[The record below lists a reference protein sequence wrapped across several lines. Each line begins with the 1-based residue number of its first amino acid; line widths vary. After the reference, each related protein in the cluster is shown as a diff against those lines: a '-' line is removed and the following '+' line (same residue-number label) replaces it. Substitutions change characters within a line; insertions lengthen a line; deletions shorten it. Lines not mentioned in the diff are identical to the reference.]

1 MNSTYGS
8 VHFLGTGWALDV
20 EPQVAARA
28 KRVFPRMRQAA
39 GTRLWLRA
47 TPENSRDLAWFVE
60 RYPLEIDAESGDA
73 LKRLAAEHVQIEMAI
88 AELLAGRGN
97 PPTAELAKPLRDY
110 QREAW
115 AYLKVRGGLLLG
127 DAVGTGKTVTAI
139 GPMAEHANLPAVVV
153 RPAYM
158 PGHWEGPGGKLAEF
172 APHLRVH
179 LINEGRPYPLVK
191 SARDRR
197 RRADLW
203 TELPDVIVVTY
214 HTLRGWAD
222 VLSELAVYVVF
233 DEVQQ
238 LRHENT
244 EIYRAAKQ
252 LAAGARLRMGL
263 SATPIYNYGSEFFS
277 VIEPLVPGALGG
289 REEFMREWCTAA
301 PGGKSKLQDSELFG
315 QYLRREGVL
324 LMRSRRDIGRELPP
338 VQKLIHEVPHD
349 HKELERLSGDAAALA
364 RVVLAQT
371 EAWRGER
378 MNAAGQF
385 ETIMR
390 QATGLAKAPFVAA
403 FVRMLVESGEKVL
416 VYGWHHAVYEV
427 WRERWAKDG
436 VKSVFYTGEE
446 SSKEKLQAKQ
456 EFVDGDANVLVMSLR
471 SGAGV
476 DGLQDVCS
484 TVVFGELDWSPGVHE
499 QCIGRVD
506 RDLSDRHDDV
516 HPSEQR
522 ATIAYFLT
530 ATDGSDPVMID
541 VLGVKREQ
549 LEGVRDP
556 GGQLMERLDIGQA
569 ALRQLAQ
576 TVLQRRGEAVPDSS
590 NVTPIYTT
598 VSERSERSESEEHP
612 A

>member
-1 MNSTYGS
+1 MTSTYGTA
-8 VHFLGTGWALDV
+8 HFVGSDWALEV

-39 GTRLWLRA
+39 GTKLWLRA
-47 TPENSRDLAWFVE
+47 TPENSRDLAWFME
-60 RYPLEIDAESGDA
+60 RYPLAIDAAAQAA
-73 LKRLAAEHVQIEMAI
+73 LERLSAEHVQMEASI

-97 PPTAELAKPLRDY
+97 PPAADLAKPLREY

-115 AYLKVRGGLLLG
+115 AYLQVRGGLLLG

-139 GPMAEHANLPAVVV
+139 GPMADPASLPAVVV

-158 PGHWEGPGGKLAEF
+158 PGHWEGPAGKLAEF

-179 LINEGRPYPLVK
+179 LIDQGRPYSLV
-191 SARDRR
+191 RTPGDRR

-203 TELPDVIVVTY
+203 ADLPDVIVVTY
-214 HTLRGWAD
+214 HMLRGWAD
-222 VLSELAVYVVF
+222 VLAALAVYVVF

-238 LRHENT
+238 LRHEGT
-244 EIYRAAKQ
+244 EIYRAASR
-252 LAAGARLRMGL
+252 LAGGARLRMGL

-289 REEFMREWCTAA
+289 REEFIREWCTAA
-301 PGGKSKLQDSELFG
+301 PGGKSKLQDSEVFG
-315 QYLRREGVL
+315 QYLRREGIL

-338 VQKLIHEVPHD
+338 VQKLVHEVPHD
-349 HKELERLSGDAAALA
+349 PKELERLSGDAAALA
-364 RVVLAQT
+364 RVVLAQS

-427 WRERWAKDG
+427 WRERWAREGIKA
-436 VKSVFYTGEE
+436 VFYTGEE

-456 EFVDGDANVLVMSLR
+456 EFVDGDAHVLVMSLR

-506 RDLSDRHDDV
+506 RDLSDRHNDV

-522 ATIAYFLT
+522 ATVAYFLT

-556 GGQLMERLDIGQA
+556 GGKLIERLDVGQA

-576 TVLQRRGEAVPDSS
+576 AVLERRGEALPPGAG
-590 NVTPIYTT
+590 NVTA
-598 VSERSERSESEEHP
+598 VDFAAAGAEVEP